1 MEILRMKPIFK
12 EAIWGGT
19 RLREDFGY
27 TIPSDHTGECWAVSA
42 HPDGEGS
49 VAGGTYDGTP
59 LSRLWAEHPELF
71 GNLSL
76 DRFPLLTKI
85 IDANGDLSIQVHP
98 DDAYAAVNENGSLGK
113 MECWYIIDC
122 VPDATIIIGHNA
134 KTREELKDMV
144 YGGRWKELIREVPIK
159 KGDFF
164 QIDPGT
170 VHAIKAGTLILESQ
184 QSSDI
189 TYRLYDYDR
198 LQNGKPRPLHIEKSL
213 DVIEVPF
220 VERRA
225 KAAEGDSWLKLLYSC
240 KYYKVWK
247 GDLTGQTVT
256 LEQTEP
262 FMIGS
267 VLSGE
272 ATFDGD
278 VFKKGDHFIIPFGHP
293 PIEVSGEAEFIFSA
307 PVCHSE
313 QTE

>member
-1 MEILRMKPIFK
+1 MEILRMKPVFK

-19 RLREDFGY
+19 RLRDDFGY
-27 TIPSDHTGECWAVSA
+27 DIPSDHTGECWAVSA

-49 VAGGTYDGTP
+49 IDGGTYNGTP
-59 LSRLWAEHPELF
+59 LSRLWASHPELF
-71 GNLSL
+71 GNLPL

-98 DDAYAAVNENGSLGK
+98 DDVYAAEHENGSLGK

-122 VPDATIIIGHNA
+122 KEDATIVIGHNA
-134 KTREELKDMV
+134 RTREELREMV
-144 YGGRWKELIREVPIK
+144 EQGRWTELIREVPIK

-225 KAAEGDSWLKLLYSC
+225 EPATGDSWLRQLYSC
-240 KYYKVWK
+240 KYYRVWK
-247 GDLTGQTVT
+247 GNLAGSET
-256 LEQTEP
+256 LVQDEP

-272 ATFDGD
+272 AFLDGEA
-278 VFKKGDHFIIPFGHP
+278 FRKGDHFIIPFGHP
-293 PIEVSGEAEFIFSA
+293 PVRVEGNAEFIFSA
-307 PVCHSE
+307 PSR
-313 QTE
+313 

>member
-1 MEILRMKPIFK
+1 MSDLLFISPVFK
-12 EAIWGGT
+12 QLIWGGN
-19 RLREDFGY
+19 RMRDAFGY
-27 TIPSDHTGECWAVSA
+27 DIPGDDTGECWAISA
-42 HPDGEGS
+42 HENGDDTI
-49 VAGGTYDGTP
+49 AGGEFDGWK
-59 LSRLWAEHPELF
+59 LSELYEKHQELF
-71 GNLSL
+71 G
-76 DRFPLLTKI
+76 DGKKKFPLLIKI
-85 IDANGDLSIQVHP
+85 IDAKADLSVQVHP
-98 DDAYAAVNENGSLGK
+98 DDAYANEHENGSLGK
-113 MECWYIIDC
+113 TECWYILDC
-122 VPDATIIIGHNA
+122 DKDATIVIGHNA
-134 KTREELKDMV
+134 KTKEELADMINNN
-144 YGGRWKELIREVPIK
+144 RWDDLITPRPIK

-225 KAAEGDSWLKLLYSC
+225 EAAEGDSWLRLLYSC

-247 GDLTGQTVT
+247 GDLAGQTVT
-256 LEQTEP
+256 LEQNEP

-272 ATFDGD
+272 ATFDGE
-278 VFKKGDHFIIPFGHP
+278 VFKKGDHFILPFGHP

>member
-1 MEILRMKPIFK
+1 MEILRTKPIFK

-19 RLREDFGY
+19 RLRDDFGY
-27 TIPSDHTGECWAVSA
+27 EIPSDKTGECWAVSA

-49 VAGGTYDGTP
+49 IAGGTFDGMK
-59 LSRLWAEHPELF
+59 LSELWDTHPELF
-71 GNLSL
+71 GNLPL

-98 DDAYAAVNENGSLGK
+98 DDVYAAEHENGSLGK

-122 VPDATIIIGHNA
+122 VPGATIVIGHNA
-134 KTREELKDMV
+134 KTREELRAMV
-144 YGGRWKELIREVPIK
+144 EEGRWNELIREIPIK

-170 VHAIKAGTLILESQ
+170 VHAIKAGTMILESQ

-189 TYRLYDYDR
+189 TYRLYDYGR

-220 VERRA
+220 KERRA
-225 KAAEGDSWLKLLYSC
+225 EPASGDSWLQLLYSC

-247 GDLTGQTVT
+247 GSLNGKEVLAQD
-256 LEQTEP
+256 EP

-272 ATFDGD
+272 AALDGEI
-278 VFKKGDHFIIPFGHP
+278 FRKGDHFIIPFGHP
-293 PIEVSGEAEFIFSA
+293 PIEISGTAEFIFSA
-307 PVCHSE
+307 PAVNGS
-313 QTE
+313 

>member
-19 RLREDFGY
+19 RLRDDFGY
-27 TIPSDHTGECWAVSA
+27 EIPSDHTGECWAVSA

-49 VAGGTYDGTP
+49 VTGGTYDGV
-59 LSRLWAEHPELF
+59 RLAELWDTHPELF
-71 GNLSL
+71 GNYPL

-98 DDAYAAVNENGSLGK
+98 DDSYAAEHEGGSLGK

-122 VPDATIIIGHNA
+122 DPDATIVIGHHA
-134 KTREELKDMV
+134 RTREELRAMV
-144 YGGRWKELIREVPIK
+144 EEERWKELIREIPIK

-189 TYRLYDYDR
+189 TYRLYDYGR

-225 KAAEGDSWLKLLYSC
+225 KPAEGDSWRRLLYSC
-240 KYYKVWK
+240 RYYKVWK
-247 GDLTGQTVT
+247 GDLDTVSGG
-256 LEQTEP
+256 EP
-262 FMIGS
+262 GRAEILKQEDPFLIGS

-272 ATFDGD
+272 ASFDGEL
-278 VFKKGDHFIIPFGHP
+278 FRKGDHFIIPYGYP
-293 PIEVSGEAEFIFSA
+293 DIRVTGKAEFIFSA
-307 PVCHSE
+307 PV
-313 QTE
+313 